1 MTTRTKRVATAAGG
15 LLAAAAVLAPAA
27 NAETYVVNSPADPG
41 DGNCDPVGTNDG
53 CTLRDAITEANNHA
67 NTPAGT
73 PDQINFADS
82 VRGTIQLTQG
92 SLDVTNDSVHI
103 NGPGA
108 DVLKVVGT
116 DNDRVYKVF
125 GFGTV
130 AEDYDVTIAGQT
142 ITGGHADAPFGPWDW
157 GGGILST
164 DNDFDS
170 CSGDAAALTL
180 NGVHVVDNH
189 ADNGAGG
196 GVAVALTG
204 GCSEKAGSPGAH
216 EGDLNVINSTISGNH
231 SAFQGGGIA
240 MDGNSGS
247 LFVSNSTIVGND
259 AGGPGGGI
267 SIIPFALGKV
277 TPVNDNA
284 YDVDNSTITGNDT
297 GNDTGG
303 GIYSE
308 APAVGLRSTIV
319 YGNTST
325 PPDDPET
332 KATSSPSDLGTVQD
346 DVFNAGYSLIG
357 TRTGATVNDVSGEP
371 NLSADPQLGALQ
383 NNGGPTPTELPATTS
398 PAIDTG
404 ISNGLATDQRGLP
417 RTVDR
422 QPDNAADGTEIG
434 AVEIPA
440 DPPVEPPPPDEPTP
454 LPGPAPQFCLGKQ
467 VILTKGGDAD
477 EKLTGTG
484 TDDGIIAGG
493 GQDQLLGLSGDDCL
507 FGQTGNDKVLGG
519 PGNDNANGD
528 RDDDT
533 VKGDDGADSVR
544 GQSGNDR
551 VFGGAGD
558 DPKVTGGA
566 GEDFVKGG
574 AGDDFV
580 KGDGG
585 NDTLVPGGGED
596 FVHAGGGADTI
607 IAADGDKDK
616 IICGTGKDVANV
628 DPIDDVDK
636 DCNTVNV
643 IQGPHQR
650 LVPR

>member
-1 MTTRTKRVATAAGG
+1 MTTRTKRVAVAAGG
-15 LLAAAAVLAPAA
+15 LFAAAAVLAPAA
-27 NAETYVVNSPADPG
+27 NAETYTVNSNGDSG
-41 DGNCDPVGTNDG
+41 DGTCDST
-53 CTLRDAITEANNHA
+53 CTLRDAIQTANGHLND
-67 NTPAGT
+67 PAGT
-73 PDQINFADS
+73 PDQINFDAS
-82 VRGTIQLTQG
+82 VRGTIQLLHG

-108 DVLKVVGT
+108 DVLDVVATSG
-116 DNDRVYKVF
+116 DRVYKLF
-125 GFGTV
+125 GFGTTPV
-130 AEDYDVTIAGQT
+130 EDYDVTISGQT
-142 ITGGHADAPFGPWDW
+142 ISGGSPGSAFGIFNW

-164 DNDFDS
+164 DRDFDS
-170 CSGDAAALTL
+170 GCGGDAAALTL
-180 NGVHVVDNH
+180 NGVHVTGNR
-189 ADNGAGG
+189 ADTGAGG
-196 GVAVALTG
+196 GVAVVLTG
-204 GCSEKAGSPGAH
+204 GCASKAGSPGTH
-216 EGDLNVINSTISGNH
+216 EGDLNVIDSTISGNH
-231 SAFQGGGIA
+231 SHGQGGGIA
-240 MDGNSGS
+240 MDGFSGS
-247 LFVSNSTIVGND
+247 LFVSNSTIADND
-259 AGGPGGGI
+259 ADGPGAGI
-267 SIIPFALGKV
+267 SIIPFQPGKV
-277 TPVNDNA
+277 TPATDNV
-284 YDVDNSTITGNDT
+284 YDVDNSTVTGNDT
-297 GNDTGG
+297 GATKGG

-308 APAVGLRSTIV
+308 APDVGLRSTIV

-332 KATSSPSDLGTVQD
+332 KATNPSDLGTAD
-346 DVFNAGYSLIG
+346 TTFTAGYSLIG
-357 TRTGATVNDVSGEP
+357 TRTGAVVNDVSGEP
-371 NLSADPQLGALQ
+371 NLSENPQLGALQ

-404 ISNGLATDQRGLP
+404 ISNGLTTDQRGLP

-422 QPDNAADGTEIG
+422 DPANAADGTEIG

-440 DPPVEPPPPDEPTP
+440 DPPPPPEQPPDEPTP

-493 GQDQLLGLSGDDCL
+493 GQDLLQGLSGDDCL
-507 FGQTGNDKVLGG
+507 FGQTGNDKVEGG

-533 VKGDDGADSVR
+533 VKGDDGDDSVR
-544 GQSGNDR
+544 GQNGDDR
-551 VFGGAGD
+551 VLGGAGN

-566 GEDFVKGG
+566 GDDTVKGG

-585 NDTLVPGGGED
+585 NDSIVPGGGAD
-596 FVHAGGGADTI
+596 FVHSGGGADTI
-607 IAADGDKDK
+607 NAADGEKDH

-628 DPIDDVDK
+628 DPVDDVDK

-643 IQGPHQR
+643 IAGPHQR
-650 LVPR
+650 LKGW

>member
-1 MTTRTKRVATAAGG
+1 MVTQTRRVALAAGG
-15 LLAAAAVLAPAA
+15 LFAAAAVLAPAA
-27 NAETYVVNSPADPG
+27 NAETYSVNDKGDAG
-41 DGNCDPVGTNDG
+41 DGTCDST
-53 CTLRDAITEANNHA
+53 CTLRDAIETADNHV
-67 NTPAGT
+67 NDPAGT
-73 PDQINFADS
+73 PDEITFDDS
-82 VRGTIQLTQG
+82 VRGTIQLVQG
-92 SLDVTNDSVHI
+92 SLKITNDSVHI

-108 DVLKVVGT
+108 DVLEVVGT
-116 DNDRVYKVF
+116 DDDRVYKVF
-125 GFGTV
+125 GFGTTPV
-130 AEDYDVTIAGQT
+130 EDYDVTISGQT
-142 ITGGHADAPFGPWDW
+142 ITGGNARTDDGIFNW

-164 DNDFDS
+164 DRDFDS
-170 CSGDAAALTL
+170 GCGGDAAALTL
-180 NGVHVVDNH
+180 NGVHVLDNN
-189 ADNGAGG
+189 ADDGAGG
-196 GVAVALTG
+196 GVAVVLTG
-204 GCSEKAGSPGAH
+204 GFCTDKTGSPGTH
-216 EGDLNVINSTISGNH
+216 EGDLNVVNSTISGNH
-231 SAFQGGGIA
+231 SGFQGGGIA

-247 LFVSNSTIVGND
+247 LFVSNSTIAGND
-259 AGGPGGGI
+259 GDGPGGGI
-267 SIIPFALGKV
+267 SIVPFSAGKV
-277 TPVNDNA
+277 TPVTDNV

-297 GNDTGG
+297 GNESGG

-325 PPDDPET
+325 PPEMT
-332 KATSSPSDLGTVQD
+332 KATSSPSDLGTTQAG
-346 DVFNAGYSLIG
+346 VFNAGYSLIG

-371 NLSADPQLGALQ
+371 NLSGDPQLGTLQ
-383 NNGGPTPTELPATTS
+383 NNGGPTPTELPPTTS

-404 ISNGLATDQRGLP
+404 ISNGLSTDQRGLS

-422 QPDNAADGTEIG
+422 DPANASDGTDIG
-434 AVEIPA
+434 AVEVAA
-440 DPPVEPPPPDEPTP
+440 DPVQPPQPQPDEPTP
-454 LPGPAPQFCLGKQ
+454 VPGPAPQFCLGKQ

-477 EKLTGTG
+477 EKLTGTS

-507 FGQTGNDKVLGG
+507 FGQTGNDKVEGG
-519 PGNDNANGD
+519 PGNDSANGD
-528 RDDDT
+528 RDEDT
-533 VKGDDGADSVR
+533 VRGNDGDDSVR
-544 GQSGNDR
+544 GQNGDDR

-566 GEDFVKGG
+566 GDDLVKGG

-585 NDTLVPGGGED
+585 NDSIIPGGGAD

-607 IAADGDKDK
+607 NATDGDKDK
-616 IICGTGKDVANV
+616 IICGTGKDVANI

-650 LVPR
+650 LKGW